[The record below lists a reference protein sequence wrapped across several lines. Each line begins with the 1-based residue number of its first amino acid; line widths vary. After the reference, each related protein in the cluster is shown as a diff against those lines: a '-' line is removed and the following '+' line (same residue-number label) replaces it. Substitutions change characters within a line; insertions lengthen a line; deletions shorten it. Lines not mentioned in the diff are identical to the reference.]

1 MLRSKFLSVCLFVFI
16 GVHVSAQT
24 PRSITK
30 LMNEPFMKG
39 SSFSLQVEE
48 VKSGRLVYSYNPD
61 LQLIPASVMKVVTT
75 ATALEL
81 LGSEYHYR
89 TSLEYDGTIAD
100 GVLKGNLYIK
110 GSGDPSLG
118 SSFIRGTK
126 NFINDWVDA
135 VKNAGITKI
144 EGSIISDERIFDNEG
159 ISVKWLREDLGNYY
173 AAGSYGVSVFDNR
186 YTLTLR
192 SGAIGMQPE
201 ILKCSPD
208 MPNIR
213 FHNDLHVIDQYTDSA
228 FIVGSPFDYERSLI
242 GALPAYD
249 SSYLLKGD
257 IPDPP
262 LYLATYL
269 DKRLKREGIDIL
281 SSPSSFRL
289 EKAAGRLEKS
299 TEHWEE
305 SERHPLITTD
315 SPALETIVSVANH
328 VSHNL
333 YADAMLKT
341 LGLRYP
347 SDSRALTSFER
358 GVREIK
364 DCWQSRGI
372 SASSLWM
379 YDGCGLA
386 PTDKVSTKFMTALLV
401 YMAKTSAE
409 SKAFIAS
416 LPMAGEEGSVRS
428 FLDGTK
434 LQGKARFKSGSMSRV
449 RNFAGYIMKNGK
461 TYAVSVFANNY
472 SCTTKQMTNAIENLF
487 VQLFPN

>member
-192 SGAIGMQPE
+192 SGAIGTQPE

-208 MPNIR
+208 M
-213 FHNDLHVIDQYTDSA
+213 
-228 FIVGSPFDYERSLI
+228 
-242 GALPAYD
+242 
-249 SSYLLKGD
+249 
-257 IPDPP
+257 
-262 LYLATYL
+262 
-269 DKRLKREGIDIL
+269 
-281 SSPSSFRL
+281 
-289 EKAAGRLEKS
+289 
-299 TEHWEE
+299 
-305 SERHPLITTD
+305 
-315 SPALETIVSVANH
+315 
-328 VSHNL
+328 
-333 YADAMLKT
+333 
-341 LGLRYP
+341 
-347 SDSRALTSFER
+347 
-358 GVREIK
+358 
-364 DCWQSRGI
+364 
-372 SASSLWM
+372 
-379 YDGCGLA
+379 
-386 PTDKVSTKFMTALLV
+386 
-401 YMAKTSAE
+401 
-409 SKAFIAS
+409 
-416 LPMAGEEGSVRS
+416 
-428 FLDGTK
+428 
-434 LQGKARFKSGSMSRV
+434 
-449 RNFAGYIMKNGK
+449 
-461 TYAVSVFANNY
+461 
-472 SCTTKQMTNAIENLF
+472 
-487 VQLFPN
+487 